1 MPDNPLVGFAAVV
14 VLGMAAQWLAWR
26 LRLPSILLLLVF
38 GFLAGPGRLGLV
50 DPNALFGGEILLAL
64 VSVSAALI
72 LFEGGLTLQGSEWRA
87 TGGVVGRLV
96 TVGLVVT
103 WVLATLAAHF
113 LVGLP
118 LGVSV
123 LLGSILTVSGPTV
136 VQPLL
141 RDIRPRGATGT
152 ILKWE
157 GIVIDPIGA
166 VLAVLVFEWLLAGTL
181 QAAAPHAVMGLLL
194 TLVVGVLGG
203 WAAAKLLDIALRR
216 YWIPDYLHNPAAL
229 AVVVAAF
236 VLSNLVQPDSGLLTV
251 TVMGV
256 VLANRSS
263 VSIRHIVEFKENL
276 RVLLLSSVFILL
288 AARLKLADFEGLGL
302 GAAAFLG
309 ILILGIRP
317 LGVFLSTWGSD
328 LTLKEKLFLSWMFPR
343 GIVAAA
349 VASVF
354 ALEIE
359 TSTLGAT
366 ERAAAEQLVPMVFL
380 VIVGTVIVYGLTA
393 GPLARRLGLSLP
405 NPQGVLI
412 VGAHRWARDLARAL
426 VEAGVAVRMVDT
438 NRHNLAAARMAG
450 LPTWYG
456 SALSEHAKEEID
468 FSDLGRLFVL
478 TPNDEV
484 NTLTALH
491 YLEDFGREKIYQ
503 LAPEE
508 KSQTRGEAVPTE
520 FRGRILFAPDAN
532 YWTLADRFE
541 HGAKVKTTRMTEK
554 FDLEAFRAEH
564 GQRMLPLFTVD
575 KGVLAVSTVDKAL
588 KPATGQTLIA
598 LVDPGPPPAAEG
610 DPTTASG

>member
-1 MPDNPLVGFAAVV
+1 MPDNPLVGFASVV

-50 DPNALFGGEILLAL
+50 NPSTMFGDEILLAL
-64 VSVSAALI
+64 VSVAAALI
-72 LFEGGLTLQGSEWRA
+72 LFEGGLTLRFSEWKA
-87 TGGVVGRLV
+87 SGGVVGRLV

-103 WVLATLAAHF
+103 GVMAAVGAHY

-118 LGVSV
+118 WGISI

-166 VLAVLVFEWLLAGTL
+166 VLAVLVFEWLVSDTL
-181 QAAAPHAVMGLLL
+181 QEAAPHAAAGLAL
-194 TLVVGVLGG
+194 TLVVGCLGG
-203 WAAAKLLDIALRR
+203 WAAAKLLDISLRR
-216 YWIPDYLHNPAAL
+216 YLIPDYLHNPTAL

-236 VLSNLVQPDSGLLTV
+236 VGSNLIQPDSGLLTV
-251 TVMGV
+251 TVMGII
-256 VLANRSS
+256 LANRSS

-276 RVLLLSSVFILL
+276 RVLLLSGVFILL
-288 AARLKLADFEGLGL
+288 AARLRLADFEGLGW
-302 GAAAFLG
+302 GALAFLALL
-309 ILILGIRP
+309 ILIVRP
-317 LGVFLSTWGSD
+317 IGVFVSTIGSD
-328 LTLKEKLFLSWMFPR
+328 LTFKEKIFLSWMFPR

-354 ALEIE
+354 ALELAP
-359 TSTLGAT
+359 SALGPA
-366 ERAAAEQLVPMVFL
+366 ERAAADQLVPMVFL

-393 GPLARRLGLSLP
+393 GPLARRLGLSTP

-412 VGAHRWARDLARAL
+412 VGAHRWARRLARAL
-426 VEAGVAVRMVDT
+426 MEAGIAVRMVDT
-438 NRHNLAAARMAG
+438 NRHNMAAARMDG
-450 LPTWYG
+450 LATWYG

-508 KSQTRGEAVPTE
+508 TTRARNEAVPTE
-520 FRGRILFAPDAN
+520 FRGRILFAPDAD
-532 YWTLADRFE
+532 YWTLSDRFE
-541 HGAKVKTTRMTEK
+541 HGAKVKSTRLTEK
-554 FDLEAFRAEH
+554 FGFDEFRAEH
-564 GQRMLPLFTVD
+564 GDQVLLLFTVD
-575 KGVLAVSTVDKAL
+575 KGILAVSTVDKAL
-588 KPATGQTLIA
+588 KPTTGQTLIA
-598 LVDPGPPPAAEG
+598 LVGGRGTPPSE